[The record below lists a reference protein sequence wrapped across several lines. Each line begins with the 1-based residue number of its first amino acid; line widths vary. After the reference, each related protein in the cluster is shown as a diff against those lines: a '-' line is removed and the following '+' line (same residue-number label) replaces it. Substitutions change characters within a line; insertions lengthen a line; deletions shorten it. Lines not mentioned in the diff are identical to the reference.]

1 MKHYK
6 APNGDLYAYELDGSQ
21 DHLIPEDYVLLTDSE
36 YKKQLEYNQKKYFE
50 EQLAIPLTLDQL
62 RQKRSIAYT
71 YEADPLFFKSQRG
84 EVTLEEWQAKI
95 DEIKSRYPYP
105 T

>member
-36 YKKQLEYNQKKYFE
+36 YTEQLEYNQKKYLE

-62 RQKRSIAYT
+62 RQKRLIAYT

-84 EVTLEEWQAKI
+84 EATLEEWKSKI

-105 T
+105 S